1 MNITLTSLKHSG
13 KRFFSVEEVG
23 NDIFGGHLGFKNDIL
38 EKYARKNNILVYRH
52 EYENDILGRIYGAFN
67 KVRADALLKINADC
81 PLIDV
86 KLLQEGVNVFTESKA
101 GYDLVTNKIS
111 KTFPEGYSY
120 EIVSYNTIKWCQK
133 NITNPKERELVIL
146 WIMKNKNV
154 FPNIY
159 SVSSAKVLGR
169 LNLCVD
175 TLSDFNIIQSIFKK
189 LYHKNKYFGL
199 EEVLKIL

>member
-1 MNITLTSLKHSG
+1 MVISGLIQARMGSERLPGKVMLEIEGKPLIGHIFDRLKKVKSLKSLILATT
-13 KRFFSVEEVG
+13 K
-23 NDIFGGHLGFKNDIL
+23 DKKNDIL

-146 WIMKNKNV
+146 W
-154 FPNIY
+154 
-159 SVSSAKVLGR
+159 
-169 LNLCVD
+169 
-175 TLSDFNIIQSIFKK
+175 
-189 LYHKNKYFGL
+189 
-199 EEVLKIL
+199 